1 MPLPEGEAWKTG
13 GYGTTIWHQQLD
25 CGHIMSK
32 KRKLKPGVEVDC
44 PECRELKEQRR
55 SFERM
60 PDPEVT
66 DTSRHEYIE
75 ATVLGPDLD
84 SVSAA
89 LERAAFSRAAI
100 AHGLGVM
107 VEQVEIVVGDTG
119 IEGGMIV
126 LGPGD
131 VISLVQKLTR
141 GNEK

>member
-25 CGHIMSK
+25 CGHVMSK

-44 PECRELKEQRR
+44 PECRELEEQRR

-75 ATVLGPDLD
+75 ATVLGP
-84 SVSAA
+84 
-89 LERAAFSRAAI
+89 RPR
-100 AHGLGVM
+100 LGVSCSR
-107 VEQVEIVVGDTG
+107 TG
-119 IEGGMIV
+119 RFLEGRHRSRPRCHG
-126 LGPGD
+126 
-131 VISLVQKLTR
+131 
-141 GNEK
+141 